1 MFPGRLASSAALV
14 PITSALKSKEKFIM
28 SPKTKKVKK
37 QVTRIVNAPTSS
49 TINSLPQ
56 NRVIS
61 VELKKNQDVQWIWSY
76 TSSGQSYVS
85 GYEII
90 EEDSVPTKKK

>member
-1 MFPGRLASSAALV
+1 
-14 PITSALKSKEKFIM
+14 M
-28 SPKTKKVKK
+28 SPMTKKVKK

>member
-1 MFPGRLASSAALV
+1 
-14 PITSALKSKEKFIM
+14 M
-28 SPKTKKVKK
+28 SLKTKNVKK
-37 QVTRIVNAPTSS
+37 QVTRIVNAPISGP
-49 TINSLPQ
+49 INLLPQ

-61 VELKKNQDVQWIWSY
+61 VELNKNEDVQWIWTH

-90 EEDSVPTKKK
+90 EKAPIPPKKKNNKG